1 MNCIIPFIA
10 ITLFA
15 LIGMGAFMGDKNEE
29 AEERQQV
36 EQYEVKLRL
45 PHQKFSD
52 MIDGARF
59 EVDNS

>member
-15 LIGMGAFMGDKNEE
+15 LIGIGAAMSDKNEDI
-29 AEERQQV
+29 ERTQI

-45 PHQKFSD
+45 PNQKFTD